1 MCAGAIWQVGWS
13 TSPHLSSCENQTP
26 GKKEWAEEMGPH
38 WIPNR
43 FVYVFT
49 LGWNRNLIDAGPR
62 AGRML
67 DRKKHSLEGG
77 STRTKRAT
85 TFVFYRCWAAQKLTM
100 EESTYNN
107 NINTL
112 ICFLLYVRWGNVLG
126 NLGLQ
131 IIRRRP
137 VINIQWPEPQ
147 FAFRRFS
154 TVKELWV
161 RWIGRWAPNSSFRL
175 LSW

>member
-85 TFVFYRCWAAQKLTM
+85 TFVFYRCWAAQL
-100 EESTYNN
+100 E
-107 NINTL
+107 NI
-112 ICFLLYVRWGNVLG
+112 
-126 NLGLQ
+126 
-131 IIRRRP
+131 
-137 VINIQWPEPQ
+137 
-147 FAFRRFS
+147 FRRAYELMVTTRNYIRICSLCLIEDLAPVSTDTVVFS
-154 TVKELWV
+154 FLSCYLVH
-161 RWIGRWAPNSSFRL
+161 L
-175 LSW
+175 LPPAALLTLYRHLK